1 MNMAEILLDNY
12 CFPENLVGMQ
22 EAIEQAI
29 SSGEILHIS
38 DRKTLAA
45 VLTAG
50 VQGALNDP
58 RLVVS
63 YEPNYTPATPA
74 TLPYQSPE
82 QLKSIIK
89 SSIKVEVLQ
98 NNIGYLRMDHIIG
111 KEIAEETGSLFL
123 ERVWNKVFQTSSLV
137 LDLRYATTGDL
148 SGIPYIVS
156 FFSDAGMLTHID
168 TVYDRPSNTTTEL
181 WTMPSFLGERYGKRR
196 DLIILTSKRTIGVA
210 EGVAYLLKHLKR
222 ALVVGERSAG
232 GSVRIEKLRIGE
244 FDFYITVPVTRSL
257 SPLTGQSWEVSGVSP
272 CVDVSAKDALDEAK
286 SLLVVRASFPKAVQG
301 VSDIIR
307 NFYSFTDKIPTLIQ
321 HLASTD
327 FFSIT
332 SEEGLAAKLNYELQ
346 SIAEDPRLNIKVML
360 EPPVVIEEAQ
370 EPNHIPDDP
379 SFLEA
384 LIDTVF
390 KVNILSGNTGY
401 VRFDEFIEA
410 PILVKF
416 GEQIFKNVWD
426 PIRDTKN
433 LIIDLRF
440 NSGGPLTAVPVLL
453 SYLHDS
459 TPPVHFFTVYNR
471 MDNITTEFHTLTAL
485 PGTTYGSQ
493 RGVYVLTSYHTAT
506 AGEEFAYLTQSLR
519 RATVI
524 GEITSGTLLHSK
536 SFQVEDTNIVITVP
550 IMNFI
555 DNNGECWL
563 GGGVVPDAI
572 VLAEDAMEQAHRIIA
587 FHEEVCN
594 LVELAG
600 DLLKVHYAI
609 PEVAIN
615 VTRVLKSKWAEG
627 SYRAVVDYESLASQ
641 LTADLQE
648 TSGDHRLNIFYCD
661 TEPEVLQNLPKIP
674 SPDEVQD
681 IINTFF
687 KLEILPENI
696 GYLRV
701 DMMPGTEVLKIIAS
715 QLVDLV
721 WIKLVNTDTLV
732 IDIRF
737 NTGGSSSAI
746 PFLCTYF
753 FEPEPLRHLYSV
765 FNRSTGTMTEV
776 MTLPEV
782 PGPRYS
788 SQKDIYVLTS
798 HMTGSAAEAF
808 ARAMKE
814 LGRATIVGE
823 PTVGGTLSSGTY
835 QIGDSILYA
844 SIPNNVVL
852 SAVTGKVWSI
862 SGVEPHVAAQAKD
875 ALYVAQKIIE
885 TELSPEA
892 AVSGQH
898 KMAKMLLPLALLV
911 ILSNVLAVHCSFPPT
926 LVSDIAKIFMDNY
939 CYPKKLGGLKEAIE
953 AASNNTEILSIQD
966 PRTLASVLTTGLQKT
981 INDPRLVISYDPDYI
996 PAKPPVLPP
1005 LPPEQLITII
1015 KSSIKLEV
1023 LENNVGYL
1031 RIDRIIGEEMAEKI
1045 GPLLV
1050 ENVWNKIVPTS
1061 ALIFDLRYTAS
1072 GEMSGVPYIVS
1083 YFSEAEPLI
1092 HIDTIYDRPL
1102 DTTTELWSMT
1112 TLLGERYG
1120 KSKDLIIL
1128 TSKNT
1133 KGVAEAVSYAL
1144 KNLKRATIVGEKTAG
1159 GSVKIDKLKLGDT
1172 DFYFDV
1178 PTVSSTSPIT
1188 GQSWEINGVTPCIEV
1203 DAEDALD
1210 AAVAIINLR
1219 AKIPAIIQAV
1229 GVLVEDNYA
1238 FADTGANASE
1248 TLLGL
1253 LEKGH
1258 YSMIASQEELETQL
1272 SSDLKELF
1280 GDKCLAITH
1289 KPGKPPMANLPPE
1302 MLVEMIKSS
1311 FHTDVLENNIGYLCF
1326 DAFGDYEQVAPI
1338 AKVVVENVWNKV
1350 VDTDAMIIDL
1360 RNNLGGSTSAISGF
1374 CSYFFDGEKPLLLDT
1389 LYTRPTETTTEMWT
1403 LAQLTGKRY
1412 GQKKSIIILTS
1423 GATASAAEE
1432 FVYIMKKLGRA
1443 MIVGETTNGGCHPPE
1458 HFHLADGNMYLS
1470 IPVTHSDTT
1479 HGPAWEGAG
1488 ISPHIPVPADAALDT
1503 AREILNKHL
1512 RGQK

>member
-1 MNMAEILLDNY
+1 KGLLSHVLVTTSSFQSALVMNMAEILLDNY

-862 SGVEPHVAAQAKD
+862 SGVEPHVA
-875 ALYVAQKIIE
+875 
-885 TELSPEA
+885 
-892 AVSGQH
+892 
-898 KMAKMLLPLALLV
+898 
-911 ILSNVLAVHCSFPPT
+911 
-926 LVSDIAKIFMDNY
+926 
-939 CYPKKLGGLKEAIE
+939 
-953 AASNNTEILSIQD
+953 
-966 PRTLASVLTTGLQKT
+966 
-981 INDPRLVISYDPDYI
+981 
-996 PAKPPVLPP
+996 
-1005 LPPEQLITII
+1005 
-1015 KSSIKLEV
+1015 
-1023 LENNVGYL
+1023 
-1031 RIDRIIGEEMAEKI
+1031 
-1045 GPLLV
+1045 
-1050 ENVWNKIVPTS
+1050 
-1061 ALIFDLRYTAS
+1061 
-1072 GEMSGVPYIVS
+1072 
-1083 YFSEAEPLI
+1083 
-1092 HIDTIYDRPL
+1092 
-1102 DTTTELWSMT
+1102 
-1112 TLLGERYG
+1112 
-1120 KSKDLIIL
+1120 
-1128 TSKNT
+1128 
-1133 KGVAEAVSYAL
+1133 
-1144 KNLKRATIVGEKTAG
+1144 
-1159 GSVKIDKLKLGDT
+1159 
-1172 DFYFDV
+1172 
-1178 PTVSSTSPIT
+1178 
-1188 GQSWEINGVTPCIEV
+1188 V

-1289 KPGKPPMANLPPE
+1289 KPGKPPMATPRE
-1302 MLVEMIKSS
+1302 SQQFS